1 MTDRWIRVNR
11 TIRADGTVL
20 VPKEKMGSELHSDI
34 FLAEDASFDQLYS
47 LQRIELTE
55 KLRKNHGRD
64 ESWRLLIRLKM
75 AGLVR
80 QKRVLPVACMQSS
93 CRQV

>member
-1 MTDRWIRVNR
+1 MTDRLIRVNR
-11 TIRADGTVL
+11 TSRADGTVL

-64 ESWRLLIRLKM
+64 ESWQLLIRLSLGYPLNSRPRAMIKP
-75 AGLVR
+75 
-80 QKRVLPVACMQSS
+80 Q
-93 CRQV
+93 